1 MYTPTQIYR
10 APPNSGSIFL
20 GRTLPSLLDEACQEY
35 PNAQAFND
43 WTRHGWQSLSVG
55 AFQTAVEE
63 LALGLQTVGLERGD
77 RIALLMHSDINFCLA
92 DMGSLLA
99 GLVNVPIYMGE
110 TPENIIFILQHSEA
124 RALILSDTTVLRQI
138 APCLQT
144 LPDLGFII
152 VADLDLSLEKPD
164 WWRLAG
170 IEIISFADLRRQSA
184 EQLSDQARA
193 ALRAAIA
200 PQDVAT
206 IVYVAGATGRCQALR
221 SQVLP
226 VFRVMTS
233 LRQRLQHRTPYVCEM
248 PKGVMLTH
256 ENLAGDALAAFAAMP
271 GLETGGQ
278 ETVLSFLPLTH
289 VFARVMLYGHLCYGH
304 RIYFTTPQRVV
315 KHLRE
320 IQPTILSTVP
330 RFLEKV
336 YQKIQERGRQM
347 PRFKQVV
354 LEWAIALAQRYELG
368 SQPHWLYALQL
379 KLADPLV
386 YRQWREGF
394 GGRLKFLLC
403 GGAALKPELA
413 TVFSAAGIPVLQGYG
428 LTQTSAVLCVNRG
441 PFNQAGTVGVPI
453 AGVEIAI
460 APDGEILAKAPYIM
474 KGYYKNP
481 VETQEALEPNGWFHT
496 GDYGEVTDKGFLKII
511 GHKKSLFK
519 LSLGKYVA
527 PEPIENH
534 LVQSPLIER
543 AIAVGSQRP
552 YCTLLI
558 FPHMGKV
565 QKLAKKLGLRLPI
578 EDLLNHPHI
587 LAQYQTLVDGVN
599 QTVPA
604 WSTVKRFRL
613 IQATLTVA
621 NGLLTP
627 TRQLNREAICA
638 AFADEIEAMYAAVVL
653 PPASEPPVPS
663 LQFPS
668 SLTLEAS

>member
-481 VETQEALEPNGWFHT
+481 METQEALEPNGWFHT

-627 TRQLNREAICA
+627 THQLNREAICA
-638 AFADEIEAMYAAVVL
+638 AFADEIETLYTAVMLPPSLV
-653 PPASEPPVPS
+653 PPASS
-663 LQFPS
+663 SRFPS